1 MGSREIIDE
10 INDDLSTEILCDEPP
25 YRTLS
30 ISASSTTACCQHS
43 HRLFEDG
50 EDVTYT
56 FTFRIFS
63 ALNANAVI
71 KVIFPPEFN
80 SLGVNPS
87 AHAISGIVSSTSA
100 SGLLEGEI
108 HENTILISD
117 FHAINAETL
126 ITIEIRHVQNPPFRS
141 FPSDSQITYVENG
154 ICLSDDIIKIGKY
167 DTEEACKDSCY
178 NNIECTYYAFCAAV
192 DAVQVGYEN
201 TGNCK
206 TRTIQSNGVE
216 IESMQLSGVIGIQ
229 YAKADLTVGDR
240 YCIDAVAMNAENMDA
255 YLWVEGDT
263 AANRIFSDS
272 ESIRQ

>member
-1 MGSREIIDE
+1 MSRRIVA
-10 INDDLSTEILCDEPP
+10 
-25 YRTLS
+25 LS

-87 AHAISGIVSSTSA
+87 VHAISGIVSSTSA

-108 HENTILISD
+108 HENTMLISGFD
-117 FHAINAETL
+117 AINAETL

-154 ICLSDDIIKIGKY
+154 ICLSDDSIKIGKY
-167 DTEEACKDSCY
+167 DTEEACKESVTPISSVLIMHSAPLLMSSNWDTKILEIVRPELY
-178 NNIECTYYAFCAAV
+178 
-192 DAVQVGYEN
+192 
-201 TGNCK
+201 K
-206 TRTIQSNGVE
+206 TMALR
-216 IESMQLSGVIGIQ
+216 
-229 YAKADLTVGDR
+229 
-240 YCIDAVAMNAENMDA
+240 
-255 YLWVEGDT
+255 
-263 AANRIFSDS
+263 
-272 ESIRQ
+272 